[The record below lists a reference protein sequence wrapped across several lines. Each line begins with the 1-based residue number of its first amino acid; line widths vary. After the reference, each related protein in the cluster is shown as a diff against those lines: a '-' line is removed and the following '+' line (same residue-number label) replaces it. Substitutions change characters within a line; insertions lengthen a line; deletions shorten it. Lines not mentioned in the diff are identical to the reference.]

1 MAEYKIIYNAI
12 PCSLFYDGKEFFGAK
27 SWRLI
32 TFMEETSGKRLKDSG
47 FEPFDRGI
55 WHKNILVEEA
65 FDLILS
71 AMTENKR
78 NLVKLLKPPLLDI
91 LKEEL
96 SLGNEIVEVFA
107 DQRLYIFLGQPFLSP
122 VRTDLENVIYTEV
135 NDPHY
140 WKSEYYNQKT
150 WQVLACKYT

>member
-1 MAEYKIIYNAI
+1 MAEYKIIYKAI

-32 TFMEETSGKRLKDSG
+32 SDIEETSARRLKDSG

-55 WHKNILVEEA
+55 WYKYISADEA
-65 FDLILS
+65 LNLILS

-96 SLGNEIVEVFA
+96 SLGNEIVEVLRISGYMF
-107 DQRLYIFLGQPFLSP
+107 FLRQPFLSS

-135 NDPHY
+135 NDHHY
-140 WKSEYYNQKT
+140 RKSEYYNQKT